1 MFQNLCHEWQNP
13 WFMWNG
19 HSSKYCDLV
28 SEIPKRF
35 HYLKV
40 FQRSCY
46 SERETSIPGWL
57 AQIVSG
63 LKTSCL
69 QQSLW
74 PPCWT
79 DLAAPWLRVG
89 SAYFPGSCFYLQKQ
103 EASTVPSD
111 RKIGYKTQSQKRK
124 KKKASFSYRSTTS
137 NAKDIAKDSPQPPDS
152 PLCNYNSFKLF
163 IMGWALS
170 SCSYALDT

>member
-124 KKKASFSYRSTTS
+124 KKKPVSHTGALPVMQRTLPRTVLNPQILLCAITTPS
-137 NAKDIAKDSPQPPDS
+137 SSSSWDE
-152 PLCNYNSFKLF
+152 L
-163 IMGWALS
+163 WAH
-170 SCSYALDT
+170 AVMH